1 MISEANAK
9 FQNGTLFASS
19 LSVTADEITNNCIK
33 KLALEKAGLNSEA
46 QSTASTIIQNLKN
59 FGSAE

>member
-1 MISEANAK
+1 MTSPGVNDIFGKDMA
-9 FQNGTLFASS
+9 
-19 LSVTADEITNNCIK
+19 NCIK